1 MTDTKEFMRQ
11 TAKALD
17 RLINGDATGGDRAN
31 GFVLLVF
38 PFGVEDGRR
47 VNYVSNAARAEM
59 LTALK
64 EIVAR
69 FEGRVIE
76 TETRQ

>member
-1 MTDTKEFMRQ
+1 MKRETLQRVAQEV
-11 TAKALD
+11 D
-17 RLINGDATGGDRAN
+17 RMLNGVAGPKVN
-31 GFVLLVF
+31 GFVILAF
-38 PFGVEDGRR
+38 PLNKPEGART
-47 VNYVSNAARAEM
+47 NYVSNGKREDV

-69 FEGRVIE
+69 FEGRVPE

>member
-1 MTDTKEFMRQ
+1 MADTAEFMRR

-17 RLINGDATGGDRAN
+17 RLLNGEAVGDDRPN

-38 PFGVEDGRR
+38 PFGVDDGRR
-47 VNYVSNAARAEM
+47 INYVSNAARAEM